1 MSKDSKIPLTGFKG
15 LKENWRNDLIAA
27 FSVALVALPLA
38 LGIAVASGMEPMAGV
53 LSAIIGGIVTT
64 FLRGGHV
71 AINGPA
77 AGLIAVILGGIA
89 LLDDGSGHAIHYVLA
104 AIVISGGIQVIL
116 GLLKMGRLAYLFPS
130 SVIHGILAA
139 IGIIIFSKQM
149 HVAMGTE
156 SIADSTLGI
165 LIDVFYQLP
174 NINPFVAVISLVGLL
189 MLIFYS
195 KINNRMFHFLPAPM
209 WVLLIAIPFVFLFN
223 FFEPHSMSFLGK
235 SFDLGPQLLLKIP
248 DNPLDCIIYP
258 DFSKIGTLP
267 FWLTVLSITVIASV
281 ETLASAKAV
290 DNLDPYKRNTDFNKD
305 LIGVGFSTMVSGAI
319 GGLPIITVI
328 VRSTVNV
335 HHNAKTKWSNFYHGI
350 LLIICI
356 IILGPVLQKVPLAA
370 LAIILVY
377 TGFKLASPK
386 VLKHTYDQG
395 IEQLFIFLTTIII
408 TLQSNLLYGIIAGI
422 LATLTL
428 HMLLAKVGIRHFFK
442 LVFYGKSTI
451 KVLENGVN
459 RVVLK
464 GIANFLATV
473 KLNKMLSTIPKGT
486 IIELDL
492 SNTRLVDLTVMENII
507 EFKRI
512 HDNQGGQVTIT
523 GLEQHNSSTS
533 HNRGLKV
540 IIGPEKKKLTSRQ
553 KRLENLAISNGWAF
567 EKEVDW
573 NNSYL
578 QNFHFFETRPIERKK
593 NRLRGTDEKFGI
605 LWETSDITFDEGAL
619 LSSEV
624 HHTTVHVVRLNN
636 KIPRF
641 AIEWEGFLS
650 KFFDRVMS
658 YAGYEELGFKLHTKF
673 SSKFLVLG
681 EDKEALNKFFTPELI
696 QFLENNKIHHI
707 ESNGESLM
715 IFNYLRNARTDE
727 IKKMLSFTQDLLQ
740 YIIPEKKI

>member
-1 MSKDSKIPLTGFKG
+1 MSIDSKIPSTGFKG
-15 LKENWRNDLIAA
+15 LRENWRNDLIAA

-38 LGIAVASGMEPMAGV
+38 LGIAVASDMEPMAGV

-104 AIVISGGIQVIL
+104 AIVISGGIQVIF

-130 SVIHGILAA
+130 SVIHGILAS

-149 HVAMGTE
+149 HVAIGTE
-156 SIADSTLGI
+156 STADSTLGI
-165 LIDVFYQLP
+165 LIDIFHQLP
-174 NINPFVAVISLVGLL
+174 NINPFVVFISIAGLL
-189 MLIFYS
+189 LLIFYGRV
-195 KINNRMFHFLPAPM
+195 NNRLFHFLPAPM
-209 WVLLIAIPFVFLFN
+209 WVLLIAIPFVYLFN
-223 FFEPHSMSFLGK
+223 FFEPHSINFLGK
-235 SFDLGPQLLLKIP
+235 SFDLGPHLLLRIP

-267 FWLTVLSITVIASV
+267 FWLTVLSITIIASV
-281 ETLASAKAV
+281 ETLASARAV

-305 LIGVGFSTMVSGAI
+305 LIGVGVSTMVSGAI

-350 LLIICI
+350 LLIVCI
-356 IILGPVLQKVPLAA
+356 IVLAPVLQKVPLAA

-386 VLKHTYDQG
+386 VLKHTYNQG
-395 IEQLFIFLTTIII
+395 IEQLFIFMITIFV

-422 LATLTL
+422 LATLLL
-428 HMLLAKVGIRHFFK
+428 HMLLAKVGIRRFFK
-442 LVFYGKSTI
+442 LVFYADSSI
-451 KVLENGVN
+451 KVLESGVN
-459 RVVLK
+459 RVILK

-512 HDNQGGQVTIT
+512 HDNEGGNVTIT

-540 IIGPEKKKLTSRQ
+540 IIGPEKKKLTVRQSRLQ
-553 KRLENLAISNGWAF
+553 KLAISNGWTF
-567 EKEVDW
+567 EKEVEW
-573 NNSYL
+573 NTSYL

-593 NRLRGTDEKFGI
+593 NRLMGKDKKFGVQ
-605 LWETSDITFDEGAL
+605 WETSDITFDEGAL

-624 HHTTVHVVRLNN
+624 YHTTVHVVRLNN
-636 KIPRF
+636 KIPPF

-673 SSKFLVLG
+673 SSKFLVMG

-696 QFLENNKIHHI
+696 KFLESNKIHHI

-715 IFNYLRNARTDE
+715 IFNYLRNARPDE
-727 IKKMLSFTQDLLQ
+727 IQEMLNFTQELLQ
-740 YIIPEKKI
+740 YIILEKNT

>member
-1 MSKDSKIPLTGFKG
+1 MSIDSKIPSTGFKG
-15 LKENWRNDLIAA
+15 LRENWRNDLIAA

-38 LGIAVASGMEPMAGV
+38 LGIAVASDMEPMAGV

-104 AIVISGGIQVIL
+104 AIVISGGIQVIF

-149 HVAMGTE
+149 HVAIGTE
-156 SIADSTLGI
+156 STADSTLGI
-165 LIDVFYQLP
+165 LIDIFHQLP
-174 NINPFVAVISLVGLL
+174 NINPFVVFISIAGLL
-189 MLIFYS
+189 LLIFYGRV
-195 KINNRMFHFLPAPM
+195 NNRLFHFLPAPM
-209 WVLLIAIPFVFLFN
+209 WVLLIAIPFVYLFN
-223 FFEPHSMSFLGK
+223 FFEPHSMNFLGK
-235 SFDLGPQLLLKIP
+235 SFDLGPHLLLRIP

-267 FWLTVLSITVIASV
+267 FWLTVLSITIIASV
-281 ETLASAKAV
+281 ETLASARAV

-305 LIGVGFSTMVSGAI
+305 LIGVGVSTMISGAI

-350 LLIICI
+350 LLIVCI
-356 IILGPVLQKVPLAA
+356 IVLAPVLQKVPLAA

-386 VLKHTYDQG
+386 VLKHTYNQG
-395 IEQLFIFLTTIII
+395 IEQLFIFMITIFV

-422 LATLTL
+422 LATLLL
-428 HMLLAKVGIRHFFK
+428 HMLLAKVGIRRFFK
-442 LVFYGKSTI
+442 LVFYADSSI
-451 KVLENGVN
+451 KVLESGVN
-459 RVVLK
+459 RVILK

-512 HDNQGGQVTIT
+512 HDNEGGHVTIT

-540 IIGPEKKKLTSRQ
+540 IIGPEKKKLTVRQSRLQ
-553 KRLENLAISNGWAF
+553 KLAISNGWSF
-567 EKEVDW
+567 EKEVEW
-573 NNSYL
+573 NTSYL

-593 NRLRGTDEKFGI
+593 NRLMGKDKKFGVQ
-605 LWETSDITFDEGAL
+605 WETSDITFDEGAL

-624 HHTTVHVVRLNN
+624 YHTTVHVVRLNN
-636 KIPRF
+636 KIPPF

-673 SSKFLVLG
+673 SSKFLVMG
-681 EDKEALNKFFTPELI
+681 ESEEVLNKFFTPELVK
-696 QFLENNKIHHI
+696 FLENNKIHHI

-715 IFNYLRNARTDE
+715 IFNYLRNARPDE
-727 IKKMLSFTQDLLQ
+727 IKEMLRFTQNLLQ
-740 YIIPEKKI
+740 YIILEKKT